1 MKKIKLKR
9 LTLENF
15 KGIKVF
21 TLDTCGQSV
30 EVFGDN
36 ATGKTTL
43 FDAFSW
49 LLFGKD
55 SEGKT
60 DFEIKTLDASGKP
73 ISGIDHTVIG
83 VFDVNGEEV
92 TLEKVYREKWV
103 KSRGSLT
110 AEFSGHE
117 TEHFVNGVPK
127 SKKDYTAYIAEI
139 ITEDVFRLLTNPK
152 YFSTGINKKD
162 RREMLFKLC
171 GGVTD
176 SDVVMANPDL
186 FGELADQLKKY
197 TIDEVKAVTATSKR
211 KINARL
217 QDIPNRIDET
227 SRYIK
232 PVDMTAEQIAEQ
244 VAALDGEIEA
254 KTAEYNAAKE
264 AGTATSGAR
273 ILAERLK
280 EFDDQTAT
288 ERVKLS
294 SALTDARRKAAEA
307 EETEHAAECDK
318 RRKSEQFN
326 RAERDDTSLRE
337 DVDRMERELAATR
350 TEWQKVNASTYDG
363 ATTCPTCG
371 QDLPVDMVAEAR
383 EFFNAEKARKLES
396 ITARGKELSAT
407 LEEARMMI
415 AANHTELDDI
425 CRELRALLETLT
437 EAKRAHKDA
446 EAAVQKARADMVEF
460 DRKAAADRAAL
471 IKSLTSPENAP
482 KTDGVAEAIKSA
494 LDALKAR
501 RDELTGTLGT
511 IQRNAEYMERV
522 RELETEQHGLA
533 AEYERM
539 DKMDYIVGEFVKA
552 KAAMIEKHINALFG
566 IVNFRLFSTQVN
578 GAVVDECDITV
589 NGVPY
594 EALNNAMQINAGI
607 DVISTFCRLT
617 ETYAPIWID
626 NCESVTKPL
635 YTEAQQIR
643 LYVSA
648 DDKTIRYTEIF

>member
-21 TLDTCGQSV
+21 TLDAGGQSV

-60 DFEIKTLDASGKP
+60 DFEIKTLDEDGKP
-73 ISGIDHTVIG
+73 ISGLDHTVIG

-110 AEFSGHE
+110 AEFTGHE
-117 TEHFVNGVPK
+117 TEHFVNGIPK
-127 SKKDYTAYIAEI
+127 SKRDYTAYIAEI

-152 YFSTGINKKD
+152 YFSTGIGKKE

-176 SDVVMANPDL
+176 SDVVMSNPEL
-186 FGELADQLKKY
+186 FGDLAEQLKKY
-197 TIDEVKAVTATSKR
+197 TIDEVKAVTATNKR

-232 PVDMTAEQIAEQ
+232 PVDDTAEAVAEKIAAVE
-244 VAALDGEIEA
+244 VEIEA
-254 KTAEYNAAKE
+254 KVAEYNAAKE

-273 ILAERLK
+273 IIAERLK
-280 EFDDQTAT
+280 EFDDQMAA
-288 ERVKLS
+288 ERVSLS

-307 EETEHAAECDK
+307 EDTEHAAYRDVYE
-318 RRKSEQFN
+318 KSIEIT
-326 RAERDDTSLRE
+326 RAENADKSMRE
-337 DVDRMERELAATR
+337 DADRMERELTATR
-350 TEWQKVNASTYDG
+350 AEWQKVNASTYDG

-371 QDLPVDMVAEAR
+371 QDLPADKVAESR
-383 EFFNAEKARKLES
+383 ELFNAEKARKLES
-396 ITARGKELSAT
+396 ITQRGKELSAT
-407 LEEARMMI
+407 LEESRKVI
-415 AANHTELDDI
+415 AANHVKIDTM
-425 CRELRALLETLT
+425 CGQRAALQKTFD
-437 EAKRAHKDA
+437 EAKEALAVANENATIAHNNLFA
-446 EAAVQKARADMVEF
+446 F
-460 DRKAAADRAAL
+460 DRKADADRAAL
-471 IKSLTSPENAP
+471 VKSLTSPENAP
-482 KTDGVAEAIKSA
+482 KTDEVAEAIKSE

-501 RDELTGTLGT
+501 RDEMRATLGT
-511 IQRNAEYMERV
+511 IQRNGEYMARV

-533 AEYERM
+533 AEYERL

-552 KAAMIEKHINALFG
+552 KAAMIEKHINALFWL
-566 IVNFRLFSTQVN
+566 VNFRLFSTQVN

-626 NCESVTKPL
+626 NCESVTRPL
-635 YTEAQQIR
+635 DTEAQQIR

-648 DDKTIRYTEIF
+648 EDRTIRYTEIF